1 MWPRA
6 AHQTKSLVIFNA
18 LLCLNFKADCI
29 MICMMNIHTLQTVIS
44 RCLTNQSQYSGA
56 PLTPPSCKMLHNLW
70 HLYTLTNI
78 FSCVLIKFTYSIF
91 LTFQWLRYIQIL
103 QLRNNLFLVLRNIH
117 CNPLWNGLRHG
128 NPTLLLCWKC
138 SCWWWCRCHC
148 NVVLST
154 NCVSS
159 SAVEVQTKN
168 LRSLTCF
175 RNFDAF
181 FSS

>member
-1 MWPRA
+1 MLNESI
-6 AHQTKSLVIFNA
+6 TIFRRT
-18 LLCLNFKADCI
+18 FDPPE
-29 MICMMNIHTLQTVIS
+29 LQNVTQP
-44 RCLTNQSQYSGA
+44 LA
-56 PLTPPSCKMLHNLW
+56 PLHSYK
-70 HLYTLTNI
+70 YI
-78 FSCVLIKFTYSIF
+78 FMCFNTEKFTYSIL

-168 LRSLTCF
+168 LRSLTCL

-181 FSS
+181 FRVNFAFIITF